1 MLAIR
6 QLIDKNRD
14 LETEHTGDISITEKH
29 FEEAIQLV
37 LNQNATK
44 K

>member
-14 LETEHTGDISITEKH
+14 LITGTAGAISISENH

-37 LNQNATK
+37 LKQNANK